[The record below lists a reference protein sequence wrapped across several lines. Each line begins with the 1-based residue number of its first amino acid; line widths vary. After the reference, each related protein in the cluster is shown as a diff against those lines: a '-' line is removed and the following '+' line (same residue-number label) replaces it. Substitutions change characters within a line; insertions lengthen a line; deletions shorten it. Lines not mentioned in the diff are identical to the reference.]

1 MAGLVD
7 GLDDAWLNDA
17 AAREPLLH
25 AYAVWDR
32 LHERERTRF
41 VSLREGRDVLAY
53 LLIWHGSPRA
63 PVLHWVGPSSA
74 RALLDAIPPRPV
86 IAVVPTD
93 LVGELQRRRGPLA
106 TYEVEIRSLAD
117 RAVVPSEDPRARR
130 LSGSD
135 AAAVRAFVAAEP
147 HRLTE
152 GYQNL
157 DLDRVPVFGAFD
169 AGRLVALSKASV
181 ALQRVWVLSGILA
194 TTAVRGRGFGR
205 AVTSAATRAAVTAGA
220 RPGLYVR
227 SDNAPAIGLYASMG
241 YEVVGRRAWI
251 DAGAAQPP

>member
-1 MAGLVD
+1 MAGLVE
-7 GLDDAWLNDA
+7 GLDDDWLNGA

-63 PVLHWVGPSSA
+63 PVLHWVGPSCA
-74 RALLDAIPPRPV
+74 RARLDAIPPRPV
-86 IAVVPTD
+86 LAD

-106 TYEVEIRSLAD
+106 TYEVEVRSLAD
-117 RAVVPSEDPRARR
+117 RAPVPSEDPRARR

-135 AAAVRAFVAAEP
+135 GAAVRAFVAAEP
-147 HRLTE
+147 NRLSE

-205 AVTSAATRAAVTAGA
+205 AVTSAATRAALTAGA